1 MDLRDLVKLAGIVN
15 PEVLNKLEPTV
26 EADGAGFEDATT
38 RPQEEMM
45 DDPMATMGSDADLS
59 LRRYLKA
66 KGDHVTVDEEVYPDH
81 TVESVT
87 EAYAAFKAESAT
99 PNLDKEIAAYFKQI
113 RTPAKGFGGKLKAE
127 AEESVEEATVNEEKR
142 YQIRY
147 LPYDSDKFKIVK
159 GFTSKEEA
167 EKYAK
172 AENFDELADE
182 WNIEAMNEATM
193 GAPDYNPAKASA
205 GGPGYASMPQ
215 QVKLAG
221 DSIWDKEGTNPPMIT
236 ITDYEVSEEDGY
248 VSVTVEHDGP
258 MEVYTDSG
266 FEKAVSDMIGMD
278 VEFSE
283 QGMQDDG
290 VAHFEGEAEME
301 SVEID
306 EPEVGEGN
314 AYSGALAKAKAAGAD
329 EFEVDGKVHKV
340 KEASKPDYID
350 IDGDGDKEESMKKAA
365 KDKEEDEE
373 VDESLDI
380 LKKLAGL

>member
-45 DDPMATMGSDADLS
+45 DDPMATMGSDVDLS

-113 RTPAKGFGGKLKAE
+113 RTPAKGWGGKLKAE
-127 AEESVEEATVNEEKR
+127 AS
-142 YQIRY
+142 I
-147 LPYDSDKFKIVK
+147 
-159 GFTSKEEA
+159 
-167 EKYAK
+167 
-172 AENFDELADE
+172 
-182 WNIEAMNEATM
+182 
-193 GAPDYNPAKASA
+193 GAPDYNPAAGKYASNTVERIVLGA
-205 GGPGYASMPQ
+205 EDGGITISVDGKEVGYASEP
-215 QVKLAG
+215 KELAQLLG
-221 DSIWDKEGTNPPMIT
+221 SMGVDSGTSIMHSSSV
-236 ITDYEVSEEDGY
+236 DFASEE
-248 VSVTVEHDGP
+248 
-258 MEVYTDSG
+258 G
-266 FEKAVSDMIGMD
+266 FESDGAAHELIDRAMEMLGM
-278 VEFSE
+278 E
-283 QGMQDDG
+283 
-290 VAHFEGEAEME
+290 E
-301 SVEID
+301 SVEIN
-306 EPEVGEGN
+306 EPEVDEGN

>member
-127 AEESVEEATVNEEKR
+127 AS
-142 YQIRY
+142 I
-147 LPYDSDKFKIVK
+147 
-159 GFTSKEEA
+159 
-167 EKYAK
+167 
-172 AENFDELADE
+172 
-182 WNIEAMNEATM
+182 
-193 GAPDYNPAKASA
+193 GAPDYN
-205 GGPGYASMPQ
+205 
-215 QVKLAG
+215 LAIG
-221 DSIWDKEGTNPPMIT
+221 
-236 ITDYEVSEEDGY
+236 DYESNVEDANPHTHDYGMFTKKGNEEVGMRVEDAAVLLMDGDY
-248 VSVTVEHDGP
+248 ESKEQALKIMLQSLDNLAEDP
-258 MEVYTDSG
+258 EFEEATDTDVRERAIAM
-266 FEKAVSDMIGMD
+266 FEKMLEVG
-278 VEFSE
+278 
-283 QGMQDDG
+283 
-290 VAHFEGEAEME
+290 E

-340 KEASKPDYID
+340 KEGAVKDAMIDDAEKMSKAAFIKKYGEENAGTWESVNESLDEGAKPDYID
-350 IDGDGDKEESMKKAA
+350 IDGDGDKEESMKKSC
-365 KDKEEDEE
+365 KRQRRRRRC
-373 VDESLDI
+373 
-380 LKKLAGL
+380 

>member
-15 PEVLNKLEPTV
+15 PEVLNKLEPSQSDCGCGAME

-113 RTPAKGFGGKLKAE
+113 KTPAKGWGGKLKAE
-127 AEESVEEATVNEEKR
+127 AS
-142 YQIRY
+142 I
-147 LPYDSDKFKIVK
+147 
-159 GFTSKEEA
+159 
-167 EKYAK
+167 
-172 AENFDELADE
+172 
-182 WNIEAMNEATM
+182 
-193 GAPDYNPAKASA
+193 GAPDYNPAA
-205 GGPGYASMPQ
+205 GKYASNTVETVILNAEDAGIAVSVNGKNMGWASEP
-215 QVKLAG
+215 KELAQILG
-221 DSIWDKEGTNPPMIT
+221 SIGVDKGTSILHSS
-236 ITDYEVSEEDGY
+236 DVDFASEEGFDSDDAAHEFIDSALKMMG
-248 VSVTVEHDGP
+248 
-258 MEVYTDSG
+258 ME
-266 FEKAVSDMIGMD
+266 
-278 VEFSE
+278 
-283 QGMQDDG
+283 
-290 VAHFEGEAEME
+290 E

-365 KDKEEDEE
+365 KDKEKDEE

-380 LKKLAGL
+380 LKTLAGIK